1 MKNSIPKT
9 LKSKV
14 AIYLPSLG
22 GGGAERV
29 TNTLA
34 NAIAE
39 RGVNVDL
46 VLAQATGPYLAHV
59 SPAVNIVDLGA
70 SRVLTSCPRLVTYLR
85 RERPAAILS
94 VLNHANVIAIA
105 ARAISGVKSRLVVSE
120 HNTLSSAIKGEVS
133 LRGLFE
139 VGAMKFSYPRA
150 DAIVGVSNGV
160 SEDLAKALGLARSR
174 IDTVYNPID
183 AVQIKQKSLEPVD
196 HPWFAP
202 GQPPVVI
209 AIGRLTRQKNFGHL
223 LNSFSRLRSSRT
235 TEVRLMILGEGELR
249 NDLDE
254 QVKALGLSECVAL
267 PGFVSNPY
275 AYLRAAGL
283 FVLSSSWEGLPTVLI
298 EAMSCDAKVVSTD
311 CPSGPSEILENGK
324 WGRVVPMDDTGAL
337 AAAMAAALDDEN
349 PPNVYER
356 ASDFSVERSVDG
368 YLQLLQIA
376 YSEQAVREPR
386 GG

>member
-1 MKNSIPKT
+1 MKNRTTET
-9 LKSKV
+9 LKNKL

-29 TNTLA
+29 TGTLA

-70 SRVLTSCPRLVTYLR
+70 SRVLTSCSGLINYLR
-85 RERPAAILS
+85 EERPTATLS

-105 ARAISGVKSRLVVSE
+105 ARAMSGVRTRLVVSE
-120 HNTLSSAIKGEVS
+120 HNTLSSAVKGRVS
-133 LRGLFE
+133 LRGSIE

-160 SEDLAKALGLARSR
+160 SDDLAKALGLPRSR
-174 IDTVYNPID
+174 VNTVYNPID
-183 AVQIKQKSLEPVD
+183 AVQIKQKSLESVD

-202 GQPPVVI
+202 GQPPVIV
-209 AIGRLTRQKNFGHL
+209 AIGRLTRQKNFEHL
-223 LNSFSRLRSSRT
+223 LNSFALLRSSRGI
-235 TEVRLMILGEGELR
+235 EARLMILGEGELR
-249 NDLDE
+249 SDLEE
-254 QVKALGLSECVAL
+254 QVKTLGLSACVAL

-298 EAMSCDAKVVSTD
+298 EAMSCEAKVVSTD
-311 CPSGPSEILENGK
+311 CPSGPAEILENGK
-324 WGRVVPMDDTGAL
+324 WGRVVPMDDTRAL
-337 AAAMAAALDDEN
+337 AAAMAAALADEN

-368 YLQLLQIA
+368 YLQLLQISH
-376 YSEQAVREPR
+376 SEQAVRETC